1 MYFYLCY
8 YTAKIRKIFEIC
20 KFLAKNLA
28 ETYIFIIFALYLTIY
43 AYIYI
48 SIYLYKGIKRG
59 SYTTGINIKVIVI

>member
-1 MYFYLCY
+1 MYFYLCFH
-8 YTAKIRKIFEIC
+8 TAKIRKIFEIC

-43 AYIYI
+43 TYIYI

>member
-1 MYFYLCY
+1 MCFYLCFH
-8 YTAKIRKIFEIC
+8 TAKIRKIFEIC

-28 ETYIFIIFALYLTIY
+28 KTYIFIIFALYLTIY
-43 AYIYI
+43 TYIYI

>member
-1 MYFYLCY
+1 MYFYLCF
-8 YTAKIRKIFEIC
+8 YTAKIRKIFETC